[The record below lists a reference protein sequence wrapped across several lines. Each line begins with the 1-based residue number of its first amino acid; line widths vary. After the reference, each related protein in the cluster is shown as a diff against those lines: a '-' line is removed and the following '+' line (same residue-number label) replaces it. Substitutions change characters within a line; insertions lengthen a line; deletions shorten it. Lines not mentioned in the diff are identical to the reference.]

1 MKAWSILVFLSL
13 GAMAAELKPNVV
25 RTLAELPEDTEYFL
39 QVPASFDLDS
49 SGAYY
54 IVDWIAQVIFKWNA
68 EGEFQQVI
76 GKPGGGPGEFVFMG
90 SGGPQGYLGIV
101 EDKLFVYDG
110 GRRAVQM
117 FDNKGE
123 FLGSEGLQMQ
133 LGRTNNFFIAKA
145 GSWVIQHGTFTQDP
159 PMLTVSIFNT
169 DTKKHT
175 NVVERVDSS
184 WERKSSGGQTTGVV
198 IKGFSEGLVS
208 AFNRAN
214 NQLIVGYTGEPSF
227 SIYDLEGTLIKKVKV
242 NRSRRDVE
250 KKDKDEFNELPWIK
264 NNQFF
269 TTSFPEKMPY
279 YNAIT
284 PVGKKHFM
292 VYEMSPFFRN
302 VQGVL
307 IDDSGE
313 VLGRFSFKCGENGS
327 ILGANGRVLRVRTDE
342 EGFFNLEELNFS
354 EAS

>member
-1 MKAWSILVFLSL
+1 MKAWSLLVLVSL

-25 RTLAELPEDTEYFL
+25 RTLAELPEDTDYFL
-39 QVPASFDLDS
+39 QVPASFDIDE

-54 IVDWIAQVIFKWNA
+54 VVDWIAQVIFKWDSK
-68 EGEFQQVI
+68 GEFERVI

-101 EDKLFVYDG
+101 ENKLFIYDG

-117 FDNKGE
+117 FDTKGE

-133 LGRTNNFFIAKA
+133 LGRTNNFYIADA
-145 GSWVIQHGTFTQDP
+145 NNWVIQHGTFTQDP

-169 DTKKHT
+169 ETKKHK
-175 NVVERVDSS
+175 NVVERVDTG

-198 IKGFSEGLVS
+198 IKGFSEGLVT
-208 AFNRAN
+208 AFNRSN
-214 NQLIVGYTGEPSF
+214 NQLIVGYSGEPF
-227 SIYDLEGTLIKKVKV
+227 FNIYDLEGNHVKKVKV
-242 NRSRRDVE
+242 NRARRDVE
-250 KKDKDEFNELPWIK
+250 KADKAEFDELPWIK
-264 NNQFF
+264 NSQFF

-279 YNAIT
+279 YNGIT

-292 VYEMSPFFRN
+292 VYEISPFYRKVN
-302 VQGVL
+302 GVL
-307 IDDSGE
+307 IEDTGE
-313 VLGRFSFKCGENGS
+313 VLGRFNFKCGENGA
-327 ILGANGRVLRVRTDE
+327 ILGANGRVLRVNIDD
-342 EGFFNLEELNFS
+342 EGFFSLEELNFS